1 MNILDETNKIIEANG
16 IDALG
21 TYLLWFVQKALPK
34 KEITIYEAFQ
44 LMEMSIRYR
53 DYISQRN
60 NWSCGFDIVE
70 FMNMALMA
78 RLFEEQELYKHFCAE
93 SLNKREI
100 WYDGLKKDNGGKL
113 PKLDKYYYL
122 VDLEKILSAD
132 LESMEM
138 LSQKRFAPKRK
149 KDRLFIYHWTLFP
162 YDYFV
167 YEDELIKVL
176 KGEIDHYDVD
186 KTISPEICDMMVA
199 IELRALDLESE

>member
-16 IDALG
+16 IGTLG
-21 TYLLWFVQKALPK
+21 VYLLWFVQKALPK

-53 DYISQRN
+53 DYISQRD
-60 NWSCGFDIVE
+60 NWSNCSDIVE

-78 RLFEEQELYKHFCAE
+78 RLFEEQELYKHFCTE

-100 WYDGLKKDNGGKL
+100 WYEGLKKDNGGKL
-113 PKLDKYYYL
+113 PKMDKCYFL

-138 LSQKRFAPKRK
+138 LSQKRFAPKRT
-149 KDRLFIYHWTLFP
+149 KDRLLIYHWTEFP

-186 KTISPEICDMMVA
+186 KTISPAICDMMVA

>member
-1 MNILDETNKIIEANG
+1 MNILDETNKIIEANCIG
-16 IDALG
+16 TLG
-21 TYLLWFVQKALPK
+21 VYLLWFVQKALPK

-53 DYISQRN
+53 DYISQRD
-60 NWSCGFDIVE
+60 NWSNCSDIVE

-78 RLFEEQELYKHFCAE
+78 RLFEEQELYKHFCTE

-100 WYDGLKKDNGGKL
+100 WYEGLKKDNGGKL
-113 PKLDKYYYL
+113 PKMDKCYFL

-138 LSQKRFAPKRK
+138 LSQKRFAPKRT
-149 KDRLFIYHWTLFP
+149 KDRLLIYHWTEFP

-199 IELRALDLESE
+199 IELRALDLE

>member
-16 IDALG
+16 IGTLG
-21 TYLLWFVQKALPK
+21 VYLLWFVQKALPK

-53 DYISQRN
+53 DYISQRD
-60 NWSCGFDIVE
+60 NWSNCSDIVE

-78 RLFEEQELYKHFCAE
+78 RLFEEQELYKHFCTE

-100 WYDGLKKDNGGKL
+100 WYEGLKKDNGGKL
-113 PKLDKYYYL
+113 PKMDKCYFL

-138 LSQKRFAPKRK
+138 LSQKRFAPKRT
-149 KDRLFIYHWTLFP
+149 KDRLLIYHWTEFP

-199 IELRALDLESE
+199 IELRALDLE

>member
-1 MNILDETNKIIEANG
+1 MNILDETDKILEAKSIG
-16 IDALG
+16 ILG
-21 TYLLWFVQKALPK
+21 TYLLWFVQKALPEK
-34 KEITIYEAFQ
+34 KITIYEAFQ

-53 DYISQRN
+53 DYISQRD
-60 NWSCGFDIVE
+60 NWSNCSDIVE

-78 RLFEEQELYKHFCAE
+78 RLFEEQELYKHFCTE

-100 WYDGLKKDNGGKL
+100 WYEGLKKDNGGKL
-113 PKLDKYYYL
+113 PKMDKCYFL

-138 LSQKRFAPKRK
+138 LSQKRFAPKRT
-149 KDRLFIYHWTLFP
+149 KDRLLIYHWTEFP
-162 YDYFV
+162 YDHFV

-186 KTISPEICDMMVA
+186 KTISPEICDMMIA
-199 IELRALDLESE
+199 IELRALDLE

>member
-53 DYISQRN
+53 DYISQRD

-149 KDRLFIYHWTLFP
+149 KDKLFIYHWTLFP
-162 YDYFV
+162 YDHFV

-199 IELRALDLESE
+199 IELRALDVV

>member
-16 IDALG
+16 IGTLG
-21 TYLLWFVQKALPK
+21 VYLLWFVQKALPK

-53 DYISQRN
+53 DYISQRD
-60 NWSCGFDIVE
+60 NWSNCSDIVE

-113 PKLDKYYYL
+113 PKMDKCYFL

-149 KDRLFIYHWTLFP
+149 KDKLFIYHWTEFP
-162 YDYFV
+162 YDHFV

-199 IELRALDLESE
+199 IELRALDVV

>member
-16 IDALG
+16 IGTLG
-21 TYLLWFVQKALPK
+21 VYLLWFVQKALPK

-53 DYISQRN
+53 DYISQRD
-60 NWSCGFDIVE
+60 NWSNCSDIVE

-78 RLFEEQELYKHFCAE
+78 RLFEEQELYKHFCTE

-100 WYDGLKKDNGGKL
+100 WYEGLKKDNGGKL
-113 PKLDKYYYL
+113 PKMDKCYFL

-138 LSQKRFAPKRK
+138 LSQKRFAPKRT
-149 KDRLFIYHWTLFP
+149 KDRLLIYHWTEFP

-199 IELRALDLESE
+199 IELRALDVV

>member
-1 MNILDETNKIIEANG
+1 MNILSETNKIIEANG
-16 IDALG
+16 IGTLG
-21 TYLLWFVQKALPK
+21 VYLLWFVQKALPK

-53 DYISQRN
+53 DYISQRD
-60 NWSCGFDIVE
+60 NWSNCSDILE

-78 RLFEEQELYKHFCAE
+78 RLFEEQELYKHFCTE

-100 WYDGLKKDNGGKL
+100 WYEGLKKDNGGKL
-113 PKLDKYYYL
+113 PKMDKCYFL

-138 LSQKRFAPKRK
+138 LSQKRFAPKRT
-149 KDRLFIYHWTLFP
+149 KDRLLIYHWTEFP

-199 IELRALDLESE
+199 IELRALDVV

>member
-21 TYLLWFVQKALPK
+21 TYLLWFVQKALPEK
-34 KEITIYEAFQ
+34 KITIYEAFQ

-53 DYISQRN
+53 DYISQRD

-132 LESMEM
+132 PESMEM

-199 IELRALDLESE
+199 IELRALDLE

>member
-16 IDALG
+16 IGTLG
-21 TYLLWFVQKALPK
+21 VYLLWFVQKALPK

-53 DYISQRN
+53 DYISQRD
-60 NWSCGFDIVE
+60 NWSNCSDIVE

-78 RLFEEQELYKHFCAE
+78 RLFEEQELYKHFCTE

-100 WYDGLKKDNGGKL
+100 WYEGLKKDNGGKL
-113 PKLDKYYYL
+113 PKMDKCYFL

-138 LSQKRFAPKRK
+138 LSQKRFAPKRT
-149 KDRLFIYHWTLFP
+149 KDRLLIYHWTEFP

-186 KTISPEICDMMVA
+186 KTISPEICQSVQKAPNQKPD
-199 IELRALDLESE
+199 

>member
-1 MNILDETNKIIEANG
+1 MNILSETNKIIEANG
-16 IDALG
+16 IGTLG
-21 TYLLWFVQKALPK
+21 VYLLWFVQKALPK

-53 DYISQRN
+53 DYISQRD
-60 NWSCGFDIVE
+60 NWSNCSDIVE

-78 RLFEEQELYKHFCAE
+78 RLFEEQELYKHFCTE

-100 WYDGLKKDNGGKL
+100 WYEGLKKDNGGKL
-113 PKLDKYYYL
+113 PKMDKCYFL

-138 LSQKRFAPKRK
+138 LSQKRFAPKRT
-149 KDRLFIYHWTLFP
+149 KDRLLIYHWTEFP

-199 IELRALDLESE
+199 IELRALDVV

>member
-53 DYISQRN
+53 DYISQRD
-60 NWSCGFDIVE
+60 NWSGCSDIVE

-78 RLFEEQELYKHFCAE
+78 RLFEEQELYKHFCTE

-100 WYDGLKKDNGGKL
+100 WYEGLKKDNGGKL
-113 PKLDKYYYL
+113 PKMDKCYFL

-138 LSQKRFAPKRK
+138 LSQKRFAPKRT
-149 KDRLFIYHWTLFP
+149 KDRLLIYHWTEFP
-162 YDYFV
+162 YDHFV

-199 IELRALDLESE
+199 IELRALDVV

>member
-21 TYLLWFVQKALPK
+21 TYLLWFVQKALPE
-34 KEITIYEAFQ
+34 KEITIYESFQ

-53 DYISQRN
+53 DYISQRD

-78 RLFEEQELYKHFCAE
+78 RLFEEQELYKHFCTE

-122 VDLEKILSAD
+122 VDLDKILSAD

-162 YDYFV
+162 YDHFV

-186 KTISPEICDMMVA
+186 KTISPAICDMMVA
-199 IELRALDLESE
+199 IELRALDLE

>member
-1 MNILDETNKIIEANG
+1 MNILEETNKILEANG

-199 IELRALDLESE
+199 IELRALDVV

>member
-16 IDALG
+16 IGTLG
-21 TYLLWFVQKALPK
+21 VNLLWFVQKELPEK
-34 KEITIYEAFQ
+34 KITIYEAFQ

-53 DYISQRN
+53 DYISQRD
-60 NWSCGFDIVE
+60 NWSGGYDIVE

-78 RLFEEQELYKHFCAE
+78 RLFEEQELYTHFCTE
-93 SLNKREI
+93 SLKKREI
-100 WYDGLKKDNGGKL
+100 WYKRLKKSHGGKL

-132 LESMEM
+132 LASMEM
-138 LSQKRFAPKRK
+138 LSQKRFAPKRT
-149 KDRLFIYHWTLFP
+149 KDRLLIYHWTEFP

-199 IELRALDLESE
+199 IELRALDVV